1 MSVICVKKLK
11 GFDEE
16 SNKWQRE
23 AEIFLNIK
31 GNFNF
36 YDIYDF
42 GNISDNA
49 FSFIVKNIFNDNTN
63 EYFKEVPEFSGK
75 CFRYSEVTGQYNE
88 REDMVKRV
96 SNVLLDEEIKL
107 NHSRI
112 VECEGISDED
122 FKKFKD
128 YFLNPVENMEIPME
142 GREKKIFESP
152 WDELQ
157 PVEGFREFS
166 DEELNEFKDNFSFD
180 LQDLKLVREH
190 FIEEGRDPNISELKV
205 IDTYWSDHCRH
216 TTFMTEIE
224 DVEFET
230 GLYEDVVENA
240 FKDYLDAREYV
251 YGEKK
256 KPISLMDL
264 GTINARILR
273 KKGELDDE
281 DKSDEVNACTVN
293 VKVNVGGEDK
303 DYLLYFKNETH
314 NHPTEIEPFGGAS
327 TCIGGGI
334 RDPLSG
340 RSFPYQG
347 LRITGSKSPLTPYED
362 TIPGKRPSRQICK
375 VALEGFTD
383 YANQIGIN
391 AGIAKEFYHPGFEAK
406 RLELGALVAATPKD
420 YVRREAPVVGD
431 VILLIGADTGRDGL
445 GAAVGS
451 SKIQTDE
458 SLEKAGTD
466 VQKGNP
472 SAERKIIRLFNNKKA
487 SKLIKKCNDFGAG
500 GVSVAIGELADGLNI
515 DLNKVPVKYP
525 GMHPGEIAL
534 SESQERMAVVVS
546 KKDLEEFMSYCE
558 AEDVQAVVV
567 ADVTDNGRMEMYY
580 DGKKVIDISRDF
592 LNTNGGRKFANVSVE
607 AKKEKIDVKGSYDLK
622 ALVSKLENASQHGLL
637 NNFDATIYSGSV
649 LYPLGGKNMLT
660 PQLGMVHK
668 IPVHLFGGLETK
680 DASVM
685 TYGYDADLAVKS
697 PYYGGFMAIMNS
709 VLKACALGCDRK
721 KIRLSIQEFFESLKG
736 DPKRWGKPFEALL
749 GAFYAMDNL
758 NLPSIGGKD
767 SMSGSFEDIDVP
779 PSLFSFAVAMT
790 DVDKVVSREFK
801 EKGSDIV
808 LIDFPLLK
816 DGAPD
821 FEKLKSALEF
831 IKKALEDKKVLAI
844 SNISSKGGALD
855 LFEMAVGNDIGFEI
869 DDEYVDYL
877 FTENKLGYLIE
888 TKDSKYFEEFGK
900 VIGKTGDAVKLGKT
914 YDLEDL
920 KKAWTEPL
928 KSVYEVPKF
937 TGTCCKEGKAHEMI
951 KSDKK
956 VVIPVALGANGEYD
970 LKKEFVLRGCEVEEV
985 IVKLSSKKAYEE
997 SLTDLA
1003 SKIKS
1008 SDVLAFPHG
1017 ATMGDE
1023 PQMEGKLEE
1032 LILRNEKIKD
1042 AVEEL
1047 LAKGGKVLGV
1057 GSGFK
1062 GLIRAGLIEHGKISE
1077 TTDIEIAPTPS
1088 MQHLGTVLSACGV
1101 KGTALEGEK
1110 YFAPYSTRY
1119 GVIRADKKYSD
1130 KGQVL
1135 STYCKFFEGEP
1146 AIDAMQDPTGKI
1158 IGVNSIIDRYDEDS
1172 FINIDKGNRS
1182 GIIDLVLK
1190 ED

>member
-142 GREKKIFESP
+142 GREKKIFESL

-224 DVEFET
+224 NVEFET

-240 FKDYLDAREYV
+240 FKTYLDAREYV
-251 YGEKK
+251 YGESK
-256 KPISLMDL
+256 KPMSLMDL

-347 LRITGSKSPLTPYED
+347 LRITGSKSPLTPYEE

-406 RLELGALVAATPKD
+406 RLELGALVASTPKD

-607 AKKEKIDVKGSYDLK
+607 AKKEKIDVKGSDDLK

-637 NNFDATIYSGSV
+637 NNFDATIYSGNV

-668 IPVHLFGGLETK
+668 IPVHLFGGLDTK

-821 FEKLKSALEF
+821 FEKLKSALELV
-831 IKKALEDKKVLAI
+831 KKALEDKKVLAI

-869 DDEYVDYL
+869 YDEYVDYL

-888 TKDSKYFEEFGK
+888 TKDSKYFEEYGK
-900 VIGKTGDAVKLGKT
+900 VIGRTGDVVKLGKT

-1008 SDVLAFPHG
+1008 ADVLALPHG

-1042 AVEEL
+1042 AAEEL

-1062 GLIRAGLIEHGKISE
+1062 GLIRAGLIEHGKISD

-1119 GVIRADKKYSD
+1119 GVIRADQKYFD

-1146 AIDAMQDPTGKI
+1146 AIDAMKDPTGKI

-1172 FINIDKGNRS
+1172 FINIEKGNRS